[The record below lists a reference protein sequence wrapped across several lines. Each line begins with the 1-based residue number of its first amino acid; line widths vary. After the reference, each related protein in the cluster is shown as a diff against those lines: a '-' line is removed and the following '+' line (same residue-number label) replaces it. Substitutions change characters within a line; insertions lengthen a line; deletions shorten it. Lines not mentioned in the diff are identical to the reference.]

1 MLIDTFTVV
10 AQIIN
15 FLILVWLLKRYLYK
29 PILKALDERGEKIAF
44 ELSEGTKMKAEA
56 QEKRDEFQ
64 RKNELFDKE
73 AKELNAKVNGE
84 VAVEKNILLEELRK
98 EAESTRSKYMESL
111 LSEHHNLN
119 QEITRKVQEEVF
131 VIARKTL
138 SELADTNLEESI
150 IQVFVR
156 RLKTLGNIEKEK
168 LTTAVDSMNGNAV
181 IISAFEVSPSNK
193 STIES
198 AVNSVLAAELTFR
211 YETAPDI
218 VSGIELVIEGY
229 KLSWS
234 ISDYI
239 FSLENNLNNL
249 IKEKAQI

>member
-29 PILKALDERGEKIAF
+29 PILKALDEREKKIAF

-56 QEKRDEFQ
+56 QEERDEFQ

-73 AKELNAKVNGE
+73 AKELKAKVNRE

-111 LSEHHNLN
+111 LSEHQNLN
-119 QEITRKVQEEVF
+119 QEITRKVQEDVF
-131 VIARKTL
+131 AIARKTL

-168 LTTAVDSMNGNAV
+168 LLAAIGSSNNAL
-181 IISAFEVSPSNK
+181 IISAFEVSISNK
-193 STIES
+193 AVIES
-198 AVNSVLAAELTFR
+198 AVNSVLASELSFR

-218 VSGIELVIEGY
+218 VSGIELVVGGY
-229 KLSWS
+229 KLSWN

-239 FSLENNLNNL
+239 SSLENNLDNL
-249 IKEKAQI
+249 IEEKAQI